1 MLKLNIGLSYP
12 EQSFTDE
19 LKKLEL
25 ASKYNIDFVSVISVD
40 KHHIEAFWESVRDNK
55 PKKMLGF
62 VLRQFM
68 KVFFLKKI

>member
-40 KHHIEAFWESVRDNK
+40 KHRVEAFWESVRDNK
-55 PKKMLGF
+55 PKMLDF
-62 VLRQFM
+62 VLHQFM
-68 KVFFLKKI
+68 KVFFLKKT